1 MTDPK
6 DYLRQMVDHT
16 IAGDSE
22 AASDAFRNYLVPK
35 TMDVLG
41 IKGKQDAEKVK
52 AEPEAV
58 EAKPAAEPK
67 AKESKAE

>member
-22 AASDAFRNYLVPK
+22 AATDAFRNYLVPK

-41 IKGKQDAEKVK
+41 IKGKQDAEKV
-52 AEPEAV
+52 ED
-58 EAKPAAEPK
+58 KPAAEPE
-67 AKESKAE
+67 AKETKAE